1 MTEQDFPTSM
11 LDADADSKRAAL
23 SYVCEAFAEGCL
35 DGLDG
40 DCIAQAMLFAAFQE
54 LVAVY
59 GEDATARYA
68 AGLPDRIRAGSF
80 TIAPR
85 H

>member
-1 MTEQDFPTSM
+1 MDHDQSLP
-11 LDADADSKRAAL
+11 DADGEAKRAAL

-59 GEDATARYA
+59 GEDATAQYA
-68 AGLPDRIRAGSF
+68 AGLPERIRTGAF